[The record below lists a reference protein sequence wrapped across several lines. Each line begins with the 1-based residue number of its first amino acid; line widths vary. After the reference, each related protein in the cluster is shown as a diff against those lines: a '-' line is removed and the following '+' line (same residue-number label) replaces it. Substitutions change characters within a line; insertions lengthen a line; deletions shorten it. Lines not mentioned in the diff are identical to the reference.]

1 LKTKSFFLI
10 AFVLLFLTPGKLF
23 AQDDFSSIRLKTDFN
38 IWKINLDRVDWV
50 KDTPK
55 TMWNGLPVEL
65 PRYLPDDLSAS
76 ADAYLAYET
85 IKRIDP
91 DEVAAYLEKYV
102 APDIHREKQDVTIG
116 LDEDG
121 KIVFD
126 GFAFSGQEI
135 DYKKTAH
142 LINEAYL
149 QKQEDVRLPIETIP
163 PTVTVQ
169 SQELIDKGITGL
181 IATGETDYSGS
192 PYNRRNNIRV
202 GLNRYNGWLI
212 EPDEQASVIKRLG
225 AVNEYT
231 GYLPELVIKGDKT
244 IPEYGGGLCQ
254 VSTTLYR
261 SVLFSGMP
269 VNERKNHSYAV
280 SYYDPQ
286 GLDATIYIPNPDL
299 KFTNDTG
306 HHVLFQ
312 TTMIGD
318 KAYSNIYGTKMDRHV
333 DLIGPWYYSYRSA
346 PAAKVEY
353 TDQLA
358 PGEKNIISGSH
369 AGFDA
374 SWYRRISY
382 AEEGVEDTLEHI
394 YSKYEARGLITLIGN
409 TAPPAPSMPSDNGT

>member
-1 LKTKSFFLI
+1 LKTKSLFLI
-10 AFVLLFLTPGKLF
+10 AFVLLLLAPGRLF
-23 AQDDFSSIRLKTDFN
+23 AQEDFSSIRLKTDFN
-38 IWKINLDRVDWV
+38 IWKIDLNRLGWI
-50 KDTPK
+50 KDDQK
-55 TMWNGLPVEL
+55 MMWNGLPVEL
-65 PRYLPDDLSAS
+65 PRYLPDELSESTAG
-76 ADAYLAYET
+76 YLNNET
-85 IKRIDP
+85 VQRINP
-91 DEVAAYLEKYV
+91 NEVTAYLEKYV
-102 APDIHREKQDVTIG
+102 APEIHREKQDVTIA
-116 LDEDG
+116 LNEDG
-121 KIVFD
+121 KVVFD

-163 PTVTVQ
+163 PNVTVE
-169 SQELIDKGITGL
+169 SQELIDKGIIEL

-202 GLNRYNGWLI
+202 GLNRYDGWLI
-212 EPDEQASVIKRLG
+212 EPEEQASVIKKLG

-231 GYLPELVIKGDKT
+231 GYLPELVIKGDQT

-261 SVLFSGMP
+261 SILFSGLP

-280 SYYDPQ
+280 TYYDPQ

-306 HHVLFQ
+306 HDILFQ
-312 TTMIGD
+312 TTMID
-318 KAYSNIYGTKMDRHV
+318 NKAYSNIYGTKPDRHV

-346 PAAKVEY
+346 PTAKVKY

-358 PGEKNIISGSH
+358 PGQKQVISGSH
-369 AGFDA
+369 AGFEA

-382 AEEGVEDTLEHI
+382 AEEGVNDVIEHI
-394 YSKYEARGLITLIGN
+394 YSNYDARGLVTLMGSS
-409 TAPPAPSMPSDNGT
+409 APPPISDNGT